1 MRFNTNTNN
10 VSTCIIMY
18 IYMSATI
25 FPADSADLLPT
36 SDVIKMLEEF
46 NITDNA
52 TALPSTVYGKLIYKT
67 QLKLHLCIRF
77 LKGKFL

>member
-1 MRFNTNTNN
+1 
-10 VSTCIIMY
+10 
-18 IYMSATI
+18 MSVTI

-36 SDVIKMLEEF
+36 SDVIKLLEEF

-52 TALPSTVYGKLIYKT
+52 AALPSTVYGKLIYKT
-67 QLKLHLCIRF
+67 KLKLHLCIRF